1 MLNTESIKKSQ
12 VRGCNVET
20 VCTFTHDIN
29 DNNSDRDKNE
39 GKIVG
44 SRALFDRV
52 PTVWCVLNET
62 KAQY

>member
-29 DNNSDRDKNE
+29 DNNSDRGENE
-39 GKIVG
+39 DKIVG
-44 SRALFDRV
+44 SRTLFDRI
-52 PTVWCVLNET
+52 PTVRCVLDKI